1 MGERKISFLITV
13 KDKKNMNTK
22 KLISLEKR
30 YHKTQTKDK
39 CSFVFNGVYYPS
51 EFPRARVY
59 TDGRDLM
66 IDNQGCL
73 VSGNRD
79 LLGSGKINH
88 WDVELTGGTKEI
100 EGNFPDFLRVIPKEI
115 ENLYEIE
122 IPEWFEQIKKPTFL
136 FLSLNSGS
144 FSSLPTSENDIY
156 LSVDRLN
163 WLAGETVSLGVNGSD
178 SAIAIWE
185 KETGYN
191 PTVNDWT
198 FILMPGKKSNE
209 VKPTIKKIEYVC
221 EGIEQVA

>member
-1 MGERKISFLITV
+1 MLM
-13 KDKKNMNTK
+13 KNFQK
-22 KLISLEKR
+22 LEKR

-39 CSFVFNGVYYPS
+39 QSFVMNGVYYPK
-51 EFPRARVY
+51 ELPNARVF

-66 IDNQGCL
+66 IDNQGTSL
-73 VSGNRD
+73 YGNRD

-122 IPEWFEQIKKPTFL
+122 IPDFFQDIKKPTFL
-136 FLSLNSGS
+136 YLSLVSGS
-144 FSSLPTSENDIY
+144 FSSLPTSENDIH

-163 WLAGETVSLGVNGSD
+163 WVAGETVSLGVNGTNLPL
-178 SAIAIWE
+178 AIWAKGE
-185 KETGYN
+185 AYN

-198 FILMPGKKSNE
+198 FILMPGKRE
-209 VKPTIKKIEYVC
+209 GAVKPAIKKIELVYGDL
-221 EGIEQVA
+221 EKTA